1 MKLMSMNALS
11 QQEMDEEFK
20 ILNPLANL
28 MALNMKKI
36 IKTKVQSALVNDEDY
51 AINSRKMF

>member
-1 MKLMSMNALS
+1 MSMNALS